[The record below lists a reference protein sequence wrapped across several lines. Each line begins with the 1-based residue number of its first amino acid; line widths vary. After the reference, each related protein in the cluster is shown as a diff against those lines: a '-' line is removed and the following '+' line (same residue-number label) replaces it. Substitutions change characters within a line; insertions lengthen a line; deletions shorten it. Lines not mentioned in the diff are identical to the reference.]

1 MAFTEQEK
9 VRIRHHTGYMN
20 VGQVQTFSLG
30 VPAAVETQF
39 LIEGAMS
46 RVLPEAEIEVRR
58 IVGILDKIEA
68 QKVEDLELLAIN
80 KIGEIDVNDAEQ
92 SKLDREYDKWVA
104 SLCNLLAIP
113 RNPYD
118 QRKMGST
125 GGINVRV
132 C

>member
-1 MAFTEQEK
+1 MSFTEQEK

-39 LIEGAMS
+39 LIEGAMN
-46 RVLPEAEIEVRR
+46 RVLPEAELEVRR
-58 IVGILDKIEA
+58 LVSILDTIESA
-68 QKVEDLELLAIN
+68 KVADLELLAITQ
-80 KIGEIDVNDAEQ
+80 IGEISINNQEQ
-92 SKLDREYDKWVA
+92 QKLDREYDKWCA
-104 SLCNLLAIP
+104 ALCNLLCIP

-118 QRKMGST
+118 QRVMNQ

-132 C
+132 SG